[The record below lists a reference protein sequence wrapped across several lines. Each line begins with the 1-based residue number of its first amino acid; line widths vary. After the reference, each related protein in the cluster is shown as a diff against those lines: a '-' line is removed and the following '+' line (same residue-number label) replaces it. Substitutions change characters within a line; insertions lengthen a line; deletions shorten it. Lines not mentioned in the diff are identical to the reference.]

1 MLELGEEEVFDE
13 FVLDVFVL
21 GEDGE
26 DEERREGVDLL
37 EVFEDSGD
45 LLLFLV
51 LGLGEVFQG
60 LDPEVGFLVAVC
72 RTQI

>member
-1 MLELGEEEVFDE
+1 MLEFGEEEVFDE

-26 DEERREGVDLL
+26 DEERGEGVDLL

-51 LGLGEVFQG
+51 LGLGEIFQG
-60 LDPEVGFLVAVC
+60 LDPEVGFLVTVGCA
-72 RTQI
+72 